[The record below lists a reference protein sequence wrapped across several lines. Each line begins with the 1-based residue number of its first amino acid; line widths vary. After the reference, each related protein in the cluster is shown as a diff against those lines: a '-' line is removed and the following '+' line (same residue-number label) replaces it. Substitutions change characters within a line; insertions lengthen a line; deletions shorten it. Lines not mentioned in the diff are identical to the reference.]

1 MCVLGTARCCLV
13 SLFHYLTLSLPPLC
27 VPAEPAKVPG
37 IPLQVVDKKAQRGKE
52 GVREALK
59 LTQFSTASMGR
70 FDEQRKGEPDKKM
83 KGVKRS
89 FRDNVS
95 NKGLAT
101 EKVSMKAQLRIVE
114 DKVDK
119 KRKGVTNSLA
129 PYEGILPDAPS
140 DSFKQKKG
148 KAKVGGRVEKAKV
161 PAKAAAKTGGKT
173 GGKKR

>member
-1 MCVLGTARCCLV
+1 MHVCLFIFI
-13 SLFHYLTLSLPPLC
+13 SNHYCALRLFLR
-27 VPAEPAKVPG
+27 AEAAKVPG
-37 IPLQVVDKKAQRGKE
+37 IPLEVVDRKAKRGKE

-70 FDEQRKGEPDKKM
+70 FDEARKGEPAKKM
-83 KGVKRS
+83 KAVKRS

-95 NKGLAT
+95 NKDLAS

-114 DKVDK
+114 DKVEK

-148 KAKVGGRVEKAKV
+148 KGKSPAGDKSKSKV
-161 PAKAAAKTGGKT
+161 AKA
-173 GGKKR
+173 GGKKLGGKKK